1 MEQIINYFLQP
12 ENGVLGIIVVMLLGV
27 VIWQQRKLD
36 TREKEITTLHEK
48 RKADAD
54 SYTSSYTAVA
64 REQIAA
70 TRDNINTVNL
80 LQRSIDSLA
89 TALQAFINGSK
100 RL

>member
-1 MEQIINYFLQP
+1 MEAVIEYFLRP
-12 ENGVLGIIVVMLLGV
+12 ENGILGIIVVMLLGV

-36 TREKEITTLHEK
+36 TKEKEITDLHK
-48 RKADAD
+48 LRKADAD

-64 REQIAA
+64 KEQVAA

-100 RL
+100 